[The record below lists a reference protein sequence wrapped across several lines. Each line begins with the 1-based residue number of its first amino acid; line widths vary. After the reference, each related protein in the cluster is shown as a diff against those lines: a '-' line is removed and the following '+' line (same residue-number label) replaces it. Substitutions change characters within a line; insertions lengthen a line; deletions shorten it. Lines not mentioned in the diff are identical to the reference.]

1 MTTSLTPAMK
11 LRIQLVAAHPSLS
24 FDIVGKA
31 DTAFA
36 DDPTYNEELI
46 GVVTQDMMI
55 VDPYISSCGR
65 FTVSPE
71 EAYGIPAAVAVQ
83 IRANNVIGA

>member
-1 MTTSLTPAMK
+1 MTTSLTPAMN
-11 LRIQLVAAHPSLS
+11 LRIKLHAAHPDLS

-31 DTAFA
+31 DTAYA

-55 VDPYISSCGR
+55 VDPYTSSCGR
-65 FTVSPE
+65 FTVLPE
-71 EAYGIPAAVAVQ
+71 EAYGIPADVAAD
-83 IRANNVIGA
+83 IRANNVKGA